1 MGLSE
6 YIFIIVFFGVPGL
19 VGAYLA
25 HTRGK
30 SSLLWGLL
38 SAPFPFFVFILW
50 IQKPDREILGYF
62 KKCPSCGGIIAWKQ
76 ITCKYCGAQQRG
88 QE

>member
-6 YIFIIVFFGVPGL
+6 YIFIIVLFGVPGL

-30 SSLLWGLL
+30 SPLLWGLL

-50 IQKPDREILGYF
+50 IQKPDHEISGYF